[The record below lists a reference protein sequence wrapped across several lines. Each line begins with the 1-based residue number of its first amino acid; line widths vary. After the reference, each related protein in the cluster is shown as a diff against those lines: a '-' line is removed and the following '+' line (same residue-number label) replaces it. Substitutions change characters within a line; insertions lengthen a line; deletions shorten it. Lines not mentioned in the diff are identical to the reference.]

1 MMMVYDLHI
10 KLYNGVKLLLKR
22 KGGGVLRKGI
32 TLKIMWGDYN
42 LENVHPWMTGDKN
55 LTVSKSDHILNPDV

>member
-1 MMMVYDLHI
+1 MVYDLHI

-32 TLKIMWGDYN
+32 TLKIMWGG
-42 LENVHPWMTGDKN
+42 L
-55 LTVSKSDHILNPDV
+55 